1 MCVRVCVFLG
11 TRPTGDLLE
20 ESQSEALKLRKRV
33 EELVRDN
40 EALKSST
47 SSFASACI
55 GTPVHADAQGKSRR
69 AFQGV
74 RPDGAVWGVYLV

>member
-1 MCVRVCVFLG
+1 MCVSCEVTPVTFTVRHTSPLYFWV
-11 TRPTGDLLE
+11 RPTGDLLE

-55 GTPVHADAQGKSRR
+55 ANPVHTDTQGKST
-69 AFQGV
+69 
-74 RPDGAVWGVYLV
+74 LE